1 MGARER
7 AQSTS
12 HGEGREHPPS
22 AHLAIGTDTTRSTQ
36 RRIPSSSSPHRG
48 AAFVAATAT
57 SVLFSAR
64 VRRRSSQSTT
74 APRVLGS
81 LLALRRTTER
91 TSTAYTHTPA
101 APTTPHAPTTADQ
114 SSFQAALG
122 KALDP
127 GWTAAGQLI
136 FLVGSITEANF
147 ESRVCELDQLCERF
161 GPPVF
166 DALHRLLL
174 IAAASAQVRP
184 TAPAPEPLHT
194 VSTSLLL
201 RVFRRRIDCL
211 NQEVRPGT
219 SPQQLHDRQL
229 ELSSLADLLAQFQPS
244 TAPFGAVTPATLF
257 EQAGLSSAETST
269 FLSRLR
275 QATHERQLASEA
287 ARMAGMAAG
296 HGPDGHHDGN
306 MISSGGA
313 AGPGNGQNSGPP
325 GIAPSAPGLSPSA
338 MGPGLSAALEA
349 LPEGARPTGASQ
361 SPQSADQ
368 RQIEEVASFLI
379 STLREVGHARKN
391 GISGHGKTGHS
402 LGAQMTTP
410 QTRALITTLSSRF
423 ERVVFYHVLRAS
435 FASLNAADFPGLTSF
450 LLEVGP
456 DAVGAP
462 ETMAA
467 ALDIFGI
474 SEASP
479 PSEHHIADVLIS
491 LLQASPEML
500 SHRLAT
506 DFSQLCRAVTR
517 FARHHGKT
525 FDWNRVLR
533 IFDERDEIIIPMTS
547 RLEGLGIILMEAHAH
562 LLTEDGH
569 WRTDG
574 SDAPISAM
582 WNIWRHLI
590 RQLTLFNGLLN
601 LHPDE
606 FSFGRLPG
614 RKVVTADDVASASQT
629 IRGLAM
635 NVQASS
641 WNSLDLIGTLA
652 KIAGIEDGQVRM
664 AVSDLLEKAV
674 KASPECLLMGLVQL
688 PQPWNPIHAEL
699 VSKLLGMFLANH
711 PSHQLVFFRIWQ
723 ANQDYL
729 LQAFRDYYAENP
741 ANVNRLLDVAQDLKI
756 LDALLKIQPSHLA
769 LDIAALASRREYLNL
784 DKWLQ
789 DNIGESGSAF
799 IQTTLE
805 FVDSKVK
812 DELARPDPQAE
823 QNFQPLLVQTVAIFL
838 RVLRS
843 NGDAMTSEEIEF
855 FKVVRNLCLQL
866 HPRLMNLAPGAE
878 NQEPGLQV
886 VTFSADIHEEADN
899 WYRQMYEGQI
909 SIDDIVSM
917 LQRLRASTET
927 RDHQLFACMVHTLFD
942 EYRYFEM
949 YYPQRELAMTAV
961 VFGSLI
967 QYQLIDSIPLGIAV
981 RYVLDALRNPTE
993 SNMFKFGLQA
1003 LMRFQNRL
1011 SEWPQLG
1018 QALLALPHLQQAYP
1032 EVVQALR
1039 EAMERPPPPRE
1050 VADEKGDK
1058 DGLKTGDEAADDT
1071 PEPPPPFSAIHA
1083 DPIPEEPEQLEE
1095 PEEEVSDKVLFLVNN
1110 LSPTNLDAKLPEAQ
1124 KLITPEVFHWF
1135 SSYLVLQRVS
1145 IEPNNHGLYCQLLD
1159 GLEKPDLLPYILHET
1174 FAKAKVLLNAEG
1186 TAASTQDRT
1195 ILKNLGSWL
1204 GALTLAKNKP
1214 VRHRNMA
1221 FKELLIEGYDSKRL
1235 ILAIP
1240 FVCKILEQCA
1250 KSTVFTPPNPWLMAV
1265 LRLLVELYQFAEL
1278 KLNLK
1283 FEIEVLC
1290 KSLSIEL
1297 SDLQPTDI
1305 LRSRHAAAE
1314 AEAQAALQHDYQSR
1328 IDAQGGALTPSVGGA
1343 ASLSGISQTNFAD
1356 TLNAKLSNLI
1366 NFVVINPQLSL
1377 FANNSTLKRM
1387 ICAAIDRAI
1396 REIITPVVERSVTI
1410 ASISTRELVTK
1421 DFAMEGDETK
1431 MRSAAHEMAQN
1442 LAGSLALVTCK
1453 EPLRTSMVAHAR
1465 SLFLSSGFTDQTL
1478 PEQALIVIMQENLEL
1493 ACSII
1498 EKAAMEKA
1506 VPEVDDGLHQAYNSR
1521 RDNRARGRSYYSD
1534 PMAMPV
1540 SQYVASL
1547 PDLLRLRPDG
1557 LQPQQL
1563 RVYEDFGKLSRAWEE
1578 QAATPIGYVQDGLG
1592 YQDSPAATEQILDF
1606 QEPGMLTPAQALEK
1620 FTQYVAELDRQI
1632 AQLRQDN
1639 VTAIGPEH
1647 EIRALVRQIQVLA
1660 TQSSNRDD
1668 TALAF
1673 SQKIVQLIYKSESD
1687 LAREVYIVLLERL
1700 FELSLKVVKEVT
1712 AWLVY
1717 ADDERKFNV
1726 PATVGLIRARLLNVV
1741 EQDQQLAK
1749 FIVRDFRASV
1759 VDFAAKLALACLQDP
1774 PCATRGQLAHI
1785 TEALHR
1791 AAQRGK
1797 ATDSALLFLEELKDG
1812 QLKSKPAVGR
1822 EQLAYC
1828 FAEWV
1833 RLFQQLANPEKSF
1846 VEFVTEL
1853 QAQGILKGEEI
1864 SSLFFRVCTEVSVD
1878 SYIKQKAVG
1887 GNLATGIFSPT
1898 DAFSKLVVLMIKYHA
1913 DPTGANN
1920 EQAKVHYLTKVL
1932 SIVVLVLAQSHE
1944 ELGPHFQQK
1953 PFFRF
1958 FSSLLHDLHL
1968 TQGTLQAA
1976 YFQALLAISN
1986 TFNTLQPAFFPG
1998 FTFSWMSLIS
2008 HRLFL
2013 PKLLGS
2019 NSREGWTAF
2028 HRLLA
2033 SLLRFMAPFLRAADL
2048 QDTSRSLYTGTL
2060 RILLVILHDFPE
2072 FLVEYYQSLCDIIP
2086 SSCIQLRNLVLC
2098 AFPRDRQL
2106 PDPFKTGLRLEH
2118 LSECTEAP
2126 LMPSDFVTLLHNE
2139 GLVSDLDKYL
2149 STRQPQNLGARLA
2162 AALVIAEP
2170 NEVDVRKGDTRFNI
2184 ALVNALVLYI
2194 GTICAQG
2201 GNALL
2206 DGSVA
2211 DDAGAT
2217 LLSEVLAPMDPEGRY
2232 LVLTA
2237 AANQLRYPNSHTAYF
2252 SRLLLAIFAG
2262 PFPAD
2267 GSVKEQV
2274 VRVLLERLLVNKPH
2288 PWGLLYTLAELLRNP
2303 SKYQLPKAPIEI
2315 ERILHHIRECLSVGV
2330 MSGPVLGIGGP
2341 NGIDVR
2347 AGHTIAA
2354 A

>member
-1 MGARER
+1 M
-7 AQSTS
+7 
-12 HGEGREHPPS
+12 
-22 AHLAIGTDTTRSTQ
+22 
-36 RRIPSSSSPHRG
+36 
-48 AAFVAATAT
+48 
-57 SVLFSAR
+57 
-64 VRRRSSQSTT
+64 TT
-74 APRVLGS
+74 AQT
-81 LLALRRTTER
+81 RT
-91 TSTAYTHTPA
+91 
-101 APTTPHAPTTADQ
+101 
-114 SSFQAALG
+114 
-122 KALDP
+122 
-127 GWTAAGQLI
+127 
-136 FLVGSITEANF
+136 
-147 ESRVCELDQLCERF
+147 
-161 GPPVF
+161 
-166 DALHRLLL
+166 
-174 IAAASAQVRP
+174 
-184 TAPAPEPLHT
+184 
-194 VSTSLLL
+194 
-201 RVFRRRIDCL
+201 
-211 NQEVRPGT
+211 
-219 SPQQLHDRQL
+219 
-229 ELSSLADLLAQFQPS
+229 
-244 TAPFGAVTPATLF
+244 
-257 EQAGLSSAETST
+257 
-269 FLSRLR
+269 
-275 QATHERQLASEA
+275 
-287 ARMAGMAAG
+287 
-296 HGPDGHHDGN
+296 
-306 MISSGGA
+306 
-313 AGPGNGQNSGPP
+313 
-325 GIAPSAPGLSPSA
+325 
-338 MGPGLSAALEA
+338 
-349 LPEGARPTGASQ
+349 
-361 SPQSADQ
+361 
-368 RQIEEVASFLI
+368 LI
-379 STLREVGHARKN
+379 STL
-391 GISGHGKTGHS
+391 
-402 LGAQMTTP
+402 L
-410 QTRALITTLSSRF
+410 
-423 ERVVFYHVLRAS
+423 
-435 FASLNAADFPGLTSF
+435 
-450 LLEVGP
+450 
-456 DAVGAP
+456 
-462 ETMAA
+462 
-467 ALDIFGI
+467 
-474 SEASP
+474 
-479 PSEHHIADVLIS
+479 
-491 LLQASPEML
+491 
-500 SHRLAT
+500 
-506 DFSQLCRAVTR
+506 TR
-517 FARHHGKT
+517 FDR
-525 FDWNRVLR
+525 
-533 IFDERDEIIIPMTS
+533 P
-547 RLEGLGIILMEAHAH
+547 
-562 LLTEDGH
+562 
-569 WRTDG
+569 
-574 SDAPISAM
+574 
-582 WNIWRHLI
+582 
-590 RQLTLFNGLLN
+590 
-601 LHPDE
+601 E
-606 FSFGRLPG
+606 FSFSRLSG
-614 RKVVTADDVASASQT
+614 RKVVTVEDVASASQT

-635 NVQASS
+635 NVQASP
-641 WNSLDLIGTLA
+641 WNSLDLIATLA
-652 KIAGIEDGQVRM
+652 QIASIEDGQLRM
-664 AVSDLLEKAV
+664 AVSDLLEEAV

-699 VSKLLGMFLANH
+699 VSKLLAMFLANH

-723 ANQDYL
+723 SNRDYL
-729 LQAFRDYYAENP
+729 LQAFRDYYSENP

-789 DNIGESGSAF
+789 DNINESGSAF

-805 FVDSKVK
+805 FVDTKVK

-843 NGDAMTSEEIEF
+843 NGDAMTPEEIEF

-899 WYRQMYEGQI
+899 WYRQMYEGQN
-909 SIDDIVSM
+909 SIEDIVSM
-917 LQRLRASTET
+917 LQRLRASKDSK
-927 RDHQLFACMVHTLFD
+927 DHQLFACMVHTLFD

-967 QYQLIDSIPLGIAV
+967 QFQLIDSIPLGIAV
-981 RYVLDALRNPTE
+981 RYVLDALRNPVD

-1018 QALLALPHLQQAYP
+1018 QALLGLPHLQQAYP

-1039 EAMERPPPPRE
+1039 EAMEKPPQPPRGDGE
-1050 VADEKGDK
+1050 EKGDQ
-1058 DGLKTGDEAADDT
+1058 DGGGLEDEPAGDT
-1071 PEPPPPFSAIHA
+1071 PEPLPPFASIHA
-1083 DPIPEEPEQLEE
+1083 DPIPEVPTQEE

-1110 LSPTNLDAKLPEAQ
+1110 LSPNNLDAKLPEAQ
-1124 KLITPEVFHWF
+1124 KLITPDVFHWF
-1135 SSYLVLQRVS
+1135 SSYLVLQRIS

-1174 FAKAKVLLNAEG
+1174 FSKAKVLLNAEA
-1186 TAASTQDRT
+1186 TATSTQDRT

-1204 GALTLAKNKP
+1204 GTLTLAKNKP

-1221 FKELLIEGYDSKRL
+1221 FKDLLIEGYDSKRL

-1297 SDLQPTDI
+1297 TDLQPTDI

-1314 AEAQAALQHDYQSR
+1314 AEAEAALQHEYQAR
-1328 IDAQGGALTPSVGGA
+1328 LEAQGGVLTPSVGGA
-1343 ASLSGISQTNFAD
+1343 ASLSGVSQTNFAD
-1356 TLNAKLSNLI
+1356 TLNTKLSNLI

-1387 ICAAIDRAI
+1387 ICAAIERAI
-1396 REIITPVVERSVTI
+1396 REIIAPVVERSVTI
-1410 ASISTRELVTK
+1410 ASISARELVTK
-1421 DFAMEGDETK
+1421 DFAMEGDESK
-1431 MRSAAHEMAQN
+1431 MRNAAHQMAQN

-1478 PEQALIVIMQENLEL
+1478 PEQALIVIMQDNLEL

-1506 VPEVDDGLHQAYNSR
+1506 VPEVDEGLLPSYNAR
-1521 RDNRARGRSYYSD
+1521 RENKARGRSYYSD
-1534 PMAMPV
+1534 PIALPV
-1540 SQYVASL
+1540 SGFVSSL
-1547 PDLLRLRPDG
+1547 PDLLRLQPDG

-1578 QAATPIGYVQDGLG
+1578 QAAAPQTYGQEAASYH
-1592 YQDSPAATEQILDF
+1592 DSPAATEQLLDF
-1606 QEPGMLTPAQALEK
+1606 QEPGMLTMPQALEK
-1620 FTQYVAELDRQI
+1620 FSQLVAELDRHI
-1632 AQLRQDN
+1632 SQLRQDN
-1639 VTAIGPEH
+1639 VTVIEPEH
-1647 EIRALVRQIQVLA
+1647 EVRVLVRQIQTLA
-1660 TQSSNRDD
+1660 TQSTNRDD

-1673 SQKIVQLIYKSESD
+1673 AQKIVQLIYKSESE
-1687 LAREVYIVLLERL
+1687 LARELYIVLLERL
-1700 FELSLKVVKEVT
+1700 FELSVKVVKEVT
-1712 AWLVY
+1712 SWLVY

-1726 PATVGLIRARLLNVV
+1726 PATVGLIRARLLNVA

-1759 VDFAAKLALACLQDP
+1759 VEFSAKLALACLQDP
-1774 PCATRGQLAHI
+1774 PCATRAQLANI

-1797 ATDSALLFLEELKDG
+1797 ATESALLFLDELKDG

-1822 EQLAYC
+1822 EQLTYC

-1853 QAQGILKGEEI
+1853 QAQGILKGEEV

-1878 SYIKQKAVG
+1878 SYIKQKAIG

-1944 ELGPHFQQK
+1944 DLGPHFQQK

-1958 FSSLLHDLHL
+1958 FSSLLHDLHQ

-1976 YFQALLAISN
+1976 YFQTILAISN

-1998 FTFSWMSLIS
+1998 FTFSWMSLVA

-2019 NSREGWTAF
+2019 NSREGWSAF

-2033 SLLRFMAPFLRAADL
+2033 SLLRFMAPFLRTADL

-2072 FLVEYYQSLCDIIP
+2072 FLVEYHQSLCDIIP

-2098 AFPRDRQL
+2098 AFPRDRLL

-2118 LSECTEAP
+2118 LPECAEPP
-2126 LMPSDFVTLLHNE
+2126 LPPSDFVTLLQNE
-2139 GLVSDLDKYL
+2139 GLVADLDKFL
-2149 STRQPQNLGARLA
+2149 STRQPQNLGMHLA
-2162 AALVIAEP
+2162 NALTIAEP
-2170 NEVDVRKGDTRFNI
+2170 TEVDIRNGDTRFNA
-2184 ALVNALVLYI
+2184 ALINALVLYV
-2194 GTICAQG
+2194 GTICSQG
-2201 GNALL
+2201 DAPLL

-2211 DDAGAT
+2211 NDAGAT
-2217 LLSEVLAPMDPEGRY
+2217 LIMDVLAPLDPEGRY

-2252 SRLLLAIFAG
+2252 SRLMLALFAESSHLE
-2262 PFPAD
+2262 
-2267 GSVKEQV
+2267 GSIKDQI

-2288 PWGLLYTLAELLRNP
+2288 PWGLLYTLAELLRKP
-2303 SKYQLPKAPIEI
+2303 SKYPLPKAPIEI
-2315 ERILHHIRECLSVGV
+2315 ERILHHIRECLSMGVGV
-2330 MSGPVLGIGGP
+2330 MVGPGVGAAGP
-2341 NGIDVR
+2341 NGR
-2347 AGHTIAA
+2347 AIAA

>member
-1 MGARER
+1 MR
-7 AQSTS
+7 APVTTST
-12 HGEGREHPPS
+12 
-22 AHLAIGTDTTRSTQ
+22 I
-36 RRIPSSSSPHRG
+36 SSPG
-48 AAFVAATAT
+48 
-57 SVLFSAR
+57 SALA
-64 VRRRSSQSTT
+64 QAL
-74 APRVLGS
+74 APS
-81 LLALRRTTER
+81 
-91 TSTAYTHTPA
+91 
-101 APTTPHAPTTADQ
+101 
-114 SSFQAALG
+114 
-122 KALDP
+122 
-127 GWTAAGQLI
+127 WTAAGQLI
-136 FLVGSITEANF
+136 FLLASLTEANF
-147 ESRVCELDQLCERF
+147 DSRVRELDQLCERF
-161 GPPVF
+161 GPPVY
-166 DALHRLLL
+166 DGLYRLLL

-184 TAPAPEPLHT
+184 TAPAPSPLHT
-194 VSTSLLL
+194 VPVQLLL
-201 RVFRRRIDCL
+201 RVFKLRIDNL
-211 NQEVRPGT
+211 TRNSGINVKSERPGLRSAERPPHNT
-219 SPQQLHDRQL
+219 
-229 ELSSLADLLAQFQPS
+229 ELISLATLIAQFQQSESSSFAS
-244 TAPFGAVTPATLF
+244 TTSANTESASAPFGGVTPAKLF
-257 EQAGLSSAETST
+257 ERAGLSPSEASS
-269 FLSRLR
+269 FLTRLR
-275 QATHERQLASEA
+275 QATHERQAASVEA
-287 ARMAGMAAG
+287 ARMAGTPGPVQHDSLGDGQQQQYQAHHHQQQQQHQQRQHAANNNL
-296 HGPDGHHDGN
+296 PPP
-306 MISSGGA
+306 S
-313 AGPGNGQNSGPP
+313 GNGP
-325 GIAPSAPGLSPSA
+325 LSPSL

-349 LPEGARPTGASQ
+349 LPDSSLMNR
-361 SPQSADQ
+361 SPSGNQTTPSAPSPSDQ
-368 RQIEEVASFLI
+368 RQIDEVASFLV

-391 GISGHGKTGHS
+391 GVSGRAKSPSAGS
-402 LGAQMTTP
+402 ALGAQLTTP
-410 QTRALITTLSSRF
+410 QTRTLVTTLASRF
-423 ERVVFYHVLRAS
+423 DRVIFSHVLRAT
-435 FASLNAADFPGLTSF
+435 FENLNSTDFPGLTSF

-456 DAVGAP
+456 DAVGSLEAM
-462 ETMAA
+462 TA
-467 ALDIFGI
+467 ALDVFGL
-474 SEASP
+474 SEKSQ
-479 PSEHHIADVLIS
+479 PSEQYVTDIVTS
-491 LLQASPEML
+491 LLQASPELL
-500 SHRLAT
+500 SHRPAT
-506 DFSQLCRAVTR
+506 DFSQFCQAINRMT
-517 FARHHGKT
+517 ARQQQQRHGV
-525 FDWNRVLR
+525 FDWGRVFRSL
-533 IFDERDEIIIPMTS
+533 DERDDLMIPIGS
-547 RLEGLGIILMEAHAH
+547 RLDGLGALLVESHAPFQA
-562 LLTEDGH
+562 EDGS
-569 WRTDG
+569 WTIEA
-574 SDAPISAM
+574 SEAPVSVL
-582 WNIWRHLI
+582 WTPWRHVL
-590 RQLTLFNGLLN
+590 RQLSLLNGLLN

-606 FSFGRLPG
+606 FSFSRLPG
-614 RKVVTADDVASASQT
+614 RKVVTAEDVASASQT
-629 IRGLAM
+629 IRGLAV
-635 NVQASS
+635 NVQVSS

-652 KIAGIEDGQVRM
+652 AIATIEDGQIRLG
-664 AVSDLLEKAV
+664 VSDLLEKAV
-674 KASPECLLMGLVQL
+674 KSSPECLLMGLVQL

-699 VSKLLGMFLANH
+699 VSKLLAMFLANH

-723 ANQDYL
+723 SNREYL

-789 DNIGESGSAF
+789 DNINESGSAF

-823 QNFQPLLVQTVAIFL
+823 QEFQPLLVQTVAIFL

-843 NGDAMTSEEIEF
+843 NGDAMTPEEIEF
-855 FKVVRNLCLQL
+855 FKAVRNLCLQL

-909 SIDDIVSM
+909 SIEEIVSM
-917 LQRLRASTET
+917 LQRLRASSDSK
-927 RDHQLFACMVHTLFD
+927 DHQLFACMVHTLFD

-967 QYQLIDSIPLGIAV
+967 QFQLIDSIPLGIAV

-1032 EVVQALR
+1032 EVVEALK
-1039 EAMERPPPPRE
+1039 EAMENPPPPRPATDGE
-1050 VADEKGDK
+1050 GAAGEEGQKVVDE
-1058 DGLKTGDEAADDT
+1058 DGAAATEAEA
-1071 PEPPPPFSAIHA
+1071 EPVPPFSAIA
-1083 DPIPEEPEQLEE
+1083 SDPIPDVAAQQDPD
-1095 PEEEVSDKVLFLVNN
+1095 EEVSDKVLFLVNN

-1124 KLITPEVFHWF
+1124 KLLTPDVFHWF
-1135 SSYLVLQRVS
+1135 SNYLVLQRVS

-1159 GLEKPDLLPYILHET
+1159 GLEKPNLLPYILHET

-1186 TAASTQDRT
+1186 TATSTQDRT

-1214 VRHRNMA
+1214 IRHRNMS
-1221 FKELLIEGYDSKRL
+1221 FKDLLIEGYDSKRL

-1290 KSLSIEL
+1290 KSLGIEL

-1314 AEAQAALQHDYQSR
+1314 AEAQAVLQNEYQAR
-1328 IDAQGGALTPSVGGA
+1328 LDAQGGGALTPSVGGA
-1343 ASLSGISQTNFAD
+1343 ASLSGLSQTNFAD
-1356 TLNAKLSNLI
+1356 TLNAKLANLI

-1387 ICAAIDRAI
+1387 ICAAIERAI

-1421 DFAMEGDETK
+1421 DFAMEGDEGR
-1431 MRSAAHEMAQN
+1431 MRSAAHQMAQN

-1478 PEQALIVIMQENLEL
+1478 PEQALLVIMQDNLEL

-1506 VPEVDDGLHQAYNSR
+1506 VPEVDDGLAPAYAAR
-1521 RDNRARGRSYYSD
+1521 RDNRARGRSYFSD
-1534 PMAMPV
+1534 PSAMAV
-1540 SQYVASL
+1540 SQYITSL

-1557 LQPQQL
+1557 LQPSQL

-1578 QAATPIGYVQDGLG
+1578 HQPAAAAAASHGYSQDGSIA
-1592 YQDSPAATEQILDF
+1592 YHDSPATTEQMLEF
-1606 QEPGMLTPAQALEK
+1606 QEPGMLTPAQALDK
-1620 FTQYVAELDRQI
+1620 FSQYVAELDRQI
-1632 AQLRQDN
+1632 GQLRQDN
-1639 VTAIGPEH
+1639 VSTIGPEH
-1647 EIRALVRQIQVLA
+1647 EIRLLVRQIQVLA

-1741 EQDQQLAK
+1741 EEDQQLAK
-1749 FIVRDFRASV
+1749 FILRDFRPSV
-1759 VDFAAKLALACLQDP
+1759 VEFSAKLVLACLRDP
-1774 PCATRGQLAHI
+1774 PCATRSQLVNI
-1785 TEALHR
+1785 TEALHT

-1797 ATDSALLFLEELKDG
+1797 ATETALLLLEELKDG
-1812 QLKSKPAVGR
+1812 QLKNKPAVGR
-1822 EQLAYC
+1822 EQLMYC

-1887 GNLATGIFSPT
+1887 GNLTTGIFSPT

-1944 ELGPHFQQK
+1944 DLGPTFQQK

-1958 FSSLLHDLHL
+1958 FSSLLHDLHM
-1968 TQGTLQAA
+1968 TQGNLQAA
-1976 YFQALLAISN
+1976 YFQTLLAISN

-1998 FTFSWMSLIS
+1998 FTFSWMSLIA
-2008 HRLFL
+2008 HRLFM

-2028 HRLLA
+2028 HRLLS

-2048 QDTSRSLYTGTL
+2048 QDTSRSLYMGTL

-2072 FLVEYYQSLCDIIP
+2072 FLVEYHQNLCDIIP
-2086 SSCIQLRNLVLC
+2086 ASCIQLRNLVLC

-2106 PDPFKTGLRLEH
+2106 PDPFKAGLRLEH
-2118 LSECTEAP
+2118 MPECNEPP
-2126 LMPSDFVTLLHNE
+2126 LMPSDFVTVLQNE
-2139 GLVSDLDKYL
+2139 GLVADLDKYL
-2149 STRQPQNLGARLA
+2149 SSHQPQGLGQRLA
-2162 AALVIAEP
+2162 GSLVVAEP
-2170 NEVDVRKGDTRFNI
+2170 SEVDVRRGDSRFNV
-2184 ALVNALVLYI
+2184 ALVNALVLYV
-2194 GTICAQG
+2194 GTVSSQNGA
-2201 GNALL
+2201 ALA
-2206 DGSVA
+2206 DGSVSN
-2211 DDAGAT
+2211 DAGAK
-2217 LLSEVLAPMDPEGRY
+2217 LIHEVLLPLDPEGRY

-2252 SRLLLAIFAG
+2252 SRLLLALFAD
-2262 PFPAD
+2262 PFPAE
-2267 GSVKEQV
+2267 GSIKEQV

-2288 PWGLLYTLAELLRNP
+2288 PWGLLFTLGELLRNP
-2303 SKYQLPKAPIEI
+2303 HKYPLPKAPVEI
-2315 ERILHHIRECLSVGV
+2315 ERILHHIRDCLSVGAGGV
-2330 MSGPVLGIGGP
+2330 GNGGDIGGFVGP
-2341 NGIDVR
+2341 AIGGDHNAINGIE
-2347 AGHTIAA
+2347 GISGM
-2354 A
+2354 

>member
-1 MGARER
+1 MWN
-7 AQSTS
+7 Q
-12 HGEGREHPPS
+12 H
-22 AHLAIGTDTTRSTQ
+22 
-36 RRIPSSSSPHRG
+36 
-48 AAFVAATAT
+48 
-57 SVLFSAR
+57 
-64 VRRRSSQSTT
+64 RRS
-74 APRVLGS
+74 AK
-81 LLALRRTTER
+81 
-91 TSTAYTHTPA
+91 HPA
-101 APTTPHAPTTADQ
+101 NRDCTTAD
-114 SSFQAALG
+114 SSPFEAALG
-122 KALDP
+122 QALLP
-127 GWTAAGQLI
+127 GWTATGHLV
-136 FLVGSITEANF
+136 FLLSTLTEDNYT
-147 ESRVCELDQLCERF
+147 SRVRELEKLCERF
-161 GPPVF
+161 GLVVYA
-166 DALHRLLL
+166 ALHQLLF
-174 IAAASAQVRP
+174 IAVASTSHRP
-184 TAPAPEPLHT
+184 TAPPPEPLHL
-194 VSTSLLL
+194 VSFPLLL
-201 RVFRRRIDCL
+201 RLFRSRIDIL
-211 NQEVRPGT
+211 SQQQQQQQGG
-219 SPQQLHDRQL
+219 SPHHHHIAAHRQK
-229 ELSSLADLLAQFQPS
+229 ELLALADLVDTLRSSA
-244 TAPFGAVTPATLF
+244 TAPFGTVTPATLF
-257 EQAGLSSAETST
+257 ERAGLSSPESSA

-287 ARMAGMAAG
+287 ARMAGTAIG
-296 HGPDGHHDGN
+296 HAPDGSSYDSSTTTNNSLAGGN
-306 MISSGGA
+306 TNNNGNGNSSGTVPGGA
-313 AGPGNGQNSGPP
+313 VG
-325 GIAPSAPGLSPSA
+325 SAPGLSPTS

-349 LPEGARPTGASQ
+349 LPDTSP
-361 SPQSADQ
+361 SPQSSTDQ
-368 RQIEEVASFLI
+368 RQIDEVASFLI
-379 STLREVGHARKN
+379 TTLREVGHARKS
-391 GISGHGKTGHS
+391 GISGHGKAGHS
-402 LGAQMTTP
+402 LGSQMTTP
-410 QTRALITTLSSRF
+410 QTRTLISTLLARF
-423 ERVVFYHVLRAS
+423 DRLIFNHVLRAT
-435 FASLNAADFPGLTSF
+435 FGSLNASDFPGLTSF

-456 DAVGAP
+456 EAVGTP

-467 ALDIFGI
+467 ALEIFGI

-491 LLQASPEML
+491 LLQASPEL
-500 SHRLAT
+500 LNHRLAT
-506 DFSQLCRAVTR
+506 DFTLFCRAVNR
-517 FARHHGKT
+517 FDHQHGKS
-525 FDWNRVLR
+525 FDWTRVLR
-533 IFDERDEIIIPMTS
+533 IFDERDEIVIPMTS
-547 RLEGLGIILMEAHAH
+547 RLEGFGTILMEAHAS

-574 SDAPISAM
+574 SDASVSVM
-582 WNIWRHLI
+582 WSVWRHVI

-614 RKVVTADDVASASQT
+614 RKVVTAEDVASASQT
-629 IRGLAM
+629 IRQLAM

-652 KIAGIEDGQVRM
+652 QIASIEDGQVRM
-664 AVSDLLEKAV
+664 AVSDLLGKAV
-674 KASPECLLMGLVQL
+674 KASPECLLMGLVQI
-688 PQPWNPIHAEL
+688 PQPWTSIHAEL
-699 VSKLLGMFLANH
+699 VSKLLAMFLANH

-723 ANQDYL
+723 SNREYL
-729 LQAFRDYYAENP
+729 LQAFRDFYAENP

-756 LDALLKIQPSHLA
+756 LDALLQIQPSHLA

-789 DNIGESGSAF
+789 DNINENGSAF

-805 FVDSKVK
+805 FVDAKVK

-823 QNFQPLLVQTVAIFL
+823 QNCQPLLVQTVAIFL

-843 NGDAMTSEEIEF
+843 NGDAMTPEEIEF
-855 FKVVRNLCLQL
+855 FKAVRNLCLQL

-909 SIDDIVSM
+909 MIEDIVEM
-917 LQRLRASTET
+917 LQQLRASEDTK
-927 RDHQLFACMVHTLFD
+927 DHQLFACMVHTLFD

-993 SNMFKFGLQA
+993 SSMFKFGLQA

-1039 EAMERPPPPRE
+1039 EAMDRPPPPPRE
-1050 VADEKGDK
+1050 ASEEQDEK
-1058 DGLKTGDEAADDT
+1058 DEGGALEETPEET
-1071 PEPPPPFSAIHA
+1071 PEPPPPFNAIQE
-1083 DPIPEEPEQLEE
+1083 DPIPEEPAQEE

-1110 LSPTNLDAKLPEAQ
+1110 LSPNNLDAKLPEAQ
-1124 KLITPEVFHWF
+1124 QLITPDVFHWF

-1159 GLEKPDLLPYILHET
+1159 GLEKPGLIPYVLHET
-1174 FAKAKVLLNAEG
+1174 YAKAKVLLNAET
-1186 TAASTQDRT
+1186 TASSTQDRT

-1221 FKELLIEGYDSKRL
+1221 FKELLIEGHDSKRL

-1290 KSLSIEL
+1290 KSLAIEL
-1297 SDLQPTDI
+1297 SDLQPTEI

-1314 AEAQAALQHDYQSR
+1314 AEAQAGLQHDYQSR
-1328 IDAQGGALTPSVGGA
+1328 LDGQGGGGALTPSVGGA

-1356 TLNAKLSNLI
+1356 TLNTKLTNLI

-1377 FANNSTLKRM
+1377 FANNATLKRM
-1387 ICAAIDRAI
+1387 ICAAIERAI

-1421 DFAMEGDETK
+1421 DFAMEGDENR
-1431 MRSAAHEMAQN
+1431 MRSAAHQMAQN

-1478 PEQALIVIMQENLEL
+1478 PEQALIVIMQDNLEL

-1506 VPEVDDGLHQAYNSR
+1506 VPEVDDGLHQAYNAR
-1521 RDNRARGRSYYSD
+1521 RDNRARGRGYYSD
-1534 PMAMPV
+1534 PMVMPV

-1578 QAATPIGYVQDGLG
+1578 QAAAAPHGYAQDGIS
-1592 YQDSPAATEQILDF
+1592 YQDSPATTEQMLDF
-1606 QEPGMLTPAQALEK
+1606 QEPGLLTPAQALEK
-1620 FTQYVAELDRQI
+1620 FSACVNELDRQM
-1632 AQLRQDN
+1632 AQLAQEN
-1639 VTAIGPEH
+1639 VKTIGPEH
-1647 EIRALVRQIQVLA
+1647 DIRVLVRQITVLV

-1673 SQKIVQLIYKSESD
+1673 SQKIVQLIYKSETD
-1687 LAREVYIVLLERL
+1687 LAREVYIILLEQL
-1700 FELSLKVVKEVT
+1700 FEMSLKVVKEVT
-1712 AWLVY
+1712 AWLVH

-1726 PATVGLIRARLLNVV
+1726 AATVGLIRARLLNVM
-1741 EQDQQLAK
+1741 ETDQQLAK
-1749 FIVRDFRASV
+1749 FIVRDFRPSV
-1759 VDFAAKLALACLQDP
+1759 VDFAAKLALACLSDP
-1774 PCATRGQLAHI
+1774 PCASRAQLANI

-1797 ATDSALLFLEELKDG
+1797 ATEVALLYLEELKDG
-1812 QLKSKPAVGR
+1812 QLQSKSAVGR
-1822 EQLAYC
+1822 EQLTYC

-1833 RLFQQLANPEKSF
+1833 RLYQQLANPEKSF

-1864 SSLFFRVCTEVSVD
+1864 SSLFFRVCTEASVD
-1878 SYIKQKAVG
+1878 SYIKQKALG

-1968 TQGTLQAA
+1968 TQGTLQSA
-1976 YFQALLAISN
+1976 YFQTLLAISN

-1998 FTFSWMSLIS
+1998 FTFSWMSLIA
-2008 HRLFL
+2008 HRLFM

-2019 NSREGWTAF
+2019 SSREGWTAF

-2048 QDTSRSLYTGTL
+2048 QDTSRSLYMGTL

-2072 FLVEYYQSLCDIIP
+2072 FLVEYHQSLCDIIP
-2086 SSCIQLRNLVLC
+2086 PSCIQLRNLVLC

-2118 LSECTEAP
+2118 LPECNEAP
-2126 LMPSDFVTLLHNE
+2126 LMPSDFVTLLQNE
-2139 GLVSDLDKYL
+2139 GLVADLDKYL
-2149 STRQPQNLGARLA
+2149 STRQPQDLGARLA
-2162 AALVIAEP
+2162 AALTVAEP
-2170 NEVDVRKGDTRFNI
+2170 TEVDARKGDTRFNVG
-2184 ALVNALVLYI
+2184 LVNAFVLYV
-2194 GTICAQG
+2194 GTICSQG

-2206 DGSVA
+2206 DGSVSG
-2211 DDAGAT
+2211 DAGAT
-2217 LLSEVLAPMDPEGRY
+2217 LILDVLGPLDPEGRY

-2237 AANQLRYPNSHTAYF
+2237 AANQLRYPNTHTAYF
-2252 SRLLLAIFAG
+2252 SRLLLAIFAEQ
-2262 PFPAD
+2262 FPAE

-2303 SKYQLPKAPIEI
+2303 TKYPLPKAPVEI
-2315 ERILHHIRECLSVGV
+2315 ERILHHLRECLAMGVTGGPGSVG
-2330 MSGPVLGIGGP
+2330 ITAP
-2341 NGIDVR
+2341 NGIDGLGDRVGR
-2347 AGHTIAA
+2347 AIMTA
-2354 A
+2354 

>member
-1 MGARER
+1 MG
-7 AQSTS
+7 
-12 HGEGREHPPS
+12 GR
-22 AHLAIGTDTTRSTQ
+22 
-36 RRIPSSSSPHRG
+36 PHID
-48 AAFVAATAT
+48 
-57 SVLFSAR
+57 
-64 VRRRSSQSTT
+64 
-74 APRVLGS
+74 
-81 LLALRRTTER
+81 
-91 TSTAYTHTPA
+91 TAYTHTH
-101 APTTPHAPTTADQ
+101 THTPIKEVSIQHEQQQQQQQQQTRVHHTHTLTHAHPPTTADPGPL
-114 SSFQAALG
+114 QAALG
-122 KALDP
+122 QALDP
-127 GWTAAGQLI
+127 GWTAGGQLI
-136 FLVGSITEANF
+136 FLLGSLTEHNF
-147 ESRVCELDQLCERF
+147 HSRLTELENLCERF
-161 GPPVF
+161 GPPVYGG
-166 DALHRLLL
+166 LHQLLL
-174 IAAASAQVRP
+174 IAATSASVRP
-184 TAPAPEPLHT
+184 TAPAPEPLHL
-194 VSTSLLL
+194 VPLDLLL
-201 RVFRRRIDCL
+201 RLFRRRIDI
-211 NQEVRPGT
+211 
-219 SPQQLHDRQL
+219 
-229 ELSSLADLLAQFQPS
+229 LSSHDDTNSEKSIIPGPQHELLALADLIANLRPS
-244 TAPFGAVTPATLF
+244 DTAPFGAVTPATLF
-257 EQAGLSSAETST
+257 ERAGLSDKQSSA

-275 QATHERQLASEA
+275 QATHERQQASEA
-287 ARMAGMAAG
+287 ARMAGTATG
-296 HGPDGHHDGN
+296 HGPDGSYDSIHNNNNNSNNNNNNNGGGG
-306 MISSGGA
+306 GGA
-313 AGPGNGQNSGPP
+313 VG
-325 GIAPSAPGLSPSA
+325 SAPGLSPSS

-349 LPEGARPTGASQ
+349 LPDTVRPGGGGGGGVGGAASP
-361 SPQSADQ
+361 SPQSTDQ
-368 RQIEEVASFLI
+368 RQIDEVASFLI
-379 STLREVGHARKN
+379 STLREVGHARKS
-391 GISGHGKTGHS
+391 GISGHGKPGHS
-402 LGAQMTTP
+402 LGAQLTTP
-410 QTRALITTLSSRF
+410 QTRTLISTLLARF
-423 ERVVFYHVLRAS
+423 DRPIFNHVLRAT
-435 FASLNAADFPGLTSF
+435 FGSLNAADFPGLTSF

-456 DAVGAP
+456 DAVSSP

-474 SEASP
+474 SESSP

-491 LLQASPEML
+491 LLQASPEL
-500 SHRLAT
+500 LTHRLAT
-506 DFSQLCRAVTR
+506 DFSLLCRAVNR
-517 FARHHGKT
+517 FDHQHGKS
-525 FDWNRVLR
+525 FDWTRVLR
-533 IFDERDEIIIPMTS
+533 IFDERDEIVVPMAS
-547 RLEGLGIILMEAHAH
+547 RLEGLGTILMEAHTP

-574 SDAPISAM
+574 SDAPVSVM
-582 WNIWRHLI
+582 WTVWRHVI
-590 RQLTLFNGLLN
+590 RQLTLLNGLLN

-614 RKVVTADDVASASQT
+614 RKVVTAEDVGSASQT

-635 NVQASS
+635 NVQTSS
-641 WNSLDLIGTLA
+641 WNSLDLIQTLA
-652 KIAGIEDGQVRM
+652 QIAGIEDGQVRM
-664 AVSDLLEKAV
+664 AVSDLLGKAV
-674 KASPECLLMGLVQL
+674 KASPECLLMGLVQI
-688 PQPWNPIHAEL
+688 PQPWTSIHAEL
-699 VSKLLGMFLANH
+699 VSKLLAMFLANH

-723 ANQDYL
+723 SNREYL
-729 LQAFRDYYAENP
+729 LQAFRDFYAENP

-756 LDALLKIQPSHLA
+756 LDALLTIQPPHLA

-789 DNIGESGSAF
+789 DNISESGSSF

-805 FVDSKVK
+805 FVDAKVK

-823 QNFQPLLVQTVAIFL
+823 QNCQPLLVQTVAIFL

-843 NGDAMTSEEIEF
+843 NGDAMTPEEIDF
-855 FKVVRNLCLQL
+855 FKAVRNLCLQL

-886 VTFSADIHEEADN
+886 VTFSAEIHEEADN

-909 SIDDIVSM
+909 MIEDIVEM
-917 LQRLRASTET
+917 LQQLRASEDTK
-927 RDHQLFACMVHTLFD
+927 DHQLFACMVHTLFD

-993 SNMFKFGLQA
+993 SSMFKFGLQA

-1011 SEWPQLG
+1011 AEWPQLG

-1039 EAMERPPPPRE
+1039 EAMDKPVPLPRE
-1050 VADEKGDK
+1050 ASEGKGGEKE
-1058 DGLKTGDEAADDT
+1058 DGAGAGGGGQLEETPEET
-1071 PEPPPPFSAIHA
+1071 PEPPPPFNAIQE
-1083 DPIPEEPEQLEE
+1083 DPIPEEPAQEE

-1110 LSPTNLDAKLPEAQ
+1110 LSPNNLDAKLPEAQ
-1124 KLITPEVFHWF
+1124 KLITPDVFHWF

-1145 IEPNNHGLYCQLLD
+1145 IEPNNHGLYCQLLE
-1159 GLEKPDLLPYILHET
+1159 GLEKPGLIPYVLHET
-1174 FAKAKVLLNAEG
+1174 FSKAKVLLNAES
-1186 TAASTQDRT
+1186 TASSTQDRT

-1214 VRHRNMA
+1214 VRHRNMG
-1221 FKELLIEGYDSKRL
+1221 FKELLIEGHDSKRL

-1250 KSTVFTPPNPWLMAV
+1250 KSSVFTPPNPWLMAV

-1290 KSLSIEL
+1290 KSLAIEL
-1297 SDLQPTDI
+1297 GDLQPTEI

-1314 AEAQAALQHDYQSR
+1314 AEAQAVLQHDYQSR
-1328 IDAQGGALTPSVGGA
+1328 LDGGQGVGGGGVLTPSVGGA
-1343 ASLSGISQTNFAD
+1343 ASLSGLSQTNFAD
-1356 TLNAKLSNLI
+1356 TLNAKLTNLI

-1387 ICAAIDRAI
+1387 ICAAIERAI
-1396 REIITPVVERSVTI
+1396 REIVTPVVERSVTI

-1421 DFAMEGDETK
+1421 DFAMEGDENR
-1431 MRSAAHEMAQN
+1431 MRSAAHQMAQN

-1478 PEQALIVIMQENLEL
+1478 PEQALIVIMQDNLEL

-1506 VPEVDDGLHQAYNSR
+1506 VPEVDEGLHLAYNAR
-1521 RDNRARGRSYYSD
+1521 RENRAGGRSYYSD
-1534 PMAMPV
+1534 PMVMPV

-1578 QAATPIGYVQDGLG
+1578 QANAAPHGYAQDGGGLS
-1592 YQDSPAATEQILDF
+1592 YQDSPATTEQMLDF
-1606 QEPGMLTPAQALEK
+1606 QDPGMLTPAQAMEK
-1620 FTQYVAELDRQI
+1620 FSQVVNELDRQM
-1632 AQLRQDN
+1632 AQMRQEN
-1639 VTAIGPEH
+1639 VTTIGPEH
-1647 EIRALVRQIQVLA
+1647 DIRVLVRQVSVLVN
-1660 TQSSNRDD
+1660 QSSQRDD
-1668 TALAF
+1668 SALAF

-1687 LAREVYIVLLERL
+1687 LAREVYIILLEQL
-1700 FELSLKVVKEVT
+1700 FEMSLKVVKEVT
-1712 AWLVY
+1712 AWLVH
-1717 ADDERKFNV
+1717 ADDERKYNV
-1726 PATVGLIRARLLNVV
+1726 PATVGLIRARLLNVM
-1741 EQDQQLAK
+1741 EADQQLAK
-1749 FIVRDFRASV
+1749 FIVRDFRPSV
-1759 VDFAAKLALACLQDP
+1759 VDFAAKLALACLSDP
-1774 PCATRGQLAHI
+1774 PCASRAQLANV

-1797 ATDSALLFLEELKDG
+1797 ATEVALLYLEELKDG
-1812 QLKSKPAVGR
+1812 QLQAKQPAVGR
-1822 EQLAYC
+1822 EQLTYC

-1833 RLFQQLANPEKSF
+1833 RLFQQMANPEKSF

-1853 QAQGILKGEEI
+1853 QVQGILKGEEI

-1878 SYIKQKAVG
+1878 SYIKQKALG
-1887 GNLATGIFSPT
+1887 GNLSTGIFSPT

-1968 TQGTLQAA
+1968 TQGNLQTA
-1976 YFQALLAISN
+1976 YFQTLLAISN

-1998 FTFSWMSLIS
+1998 FTFSWMSLIA
-2008 HRLFL
+2008 HRLFM

-2019 NSREGWTAF
+2019 SSREGWTAF

-2048 QDTSRSLYTGTL
+2048 QDTSRSLYMGTL

-2072 FLVEYYQSLCDIIP
+2072 FLVEYHQSLCDIIP
-2086 SSCIQLRNLVLC
+2086 ASCIQLRNLVLC

-2118 LSECTEAP
+2118 LVECNEAP
-2126 LMPSDFVTLLHNE
+2126 LMPSDFVTLLQNE
-2139 GLVSDLDKYL
+2139 GLVGDLDKYL
-2149 STRQPQNLGARLA
+2149 STRQPHDLGTRLA
-2162 AALVIAEP
+2162 AALTVGGGEATEG
-2170 NEVDVRKGDTRFNI
+2170 GDARGKQGGGGGGGGGDSRFN
-2184 ALVNALVLYI
+2184 AGLVNALVLYV
-2194 GTICAQG
+2194 GTICSQG
-2201 GNALL
+2201 GMALM
-2206 DGSVA
+2206 DSSVA
-2211 DDAGAT
+2211 SDAGAT
-2217 LLSEVLAPMDPEGRY
+2217 LILEVLQPLDPEGRY

-2252 SRLLLAIFAG
+2252 SRLLLAVFAEH
-2262 PFPAD
+2262 FAAE

-2303 SKYQLPKAPIEI
+2303 TKYTLPKAPMEI
-2315 ERILHHIRECLSVGV
+2315 ERILHHLRECLSMGV
-2330 MSGPVLGIGGP
+2330 MSAGPGGIGITAP
-2341 NGIDVR
+2341 NGIDGLGDRR
-2347 AGHTIAA
+2347 AIMTA
-2354 A
+2354 